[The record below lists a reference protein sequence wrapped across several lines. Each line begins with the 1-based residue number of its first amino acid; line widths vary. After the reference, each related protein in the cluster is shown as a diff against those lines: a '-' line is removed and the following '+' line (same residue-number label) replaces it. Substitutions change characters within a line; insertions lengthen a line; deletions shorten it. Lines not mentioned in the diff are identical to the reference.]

1 MGLRESLATAV
12 ALHRALK
19 ALRGK
24 DPDMIAI
31 WGNEV
36 QIVES
41 AFLKLFGPVRDE
53 KVHGST
59 HYFAEY
65 GGTGVCAVQEQDRT
79 ETKRTEQELRR
90 DLEALVELNKEF
102 RDLKEKEPRI
112 YTVDDR
118 DVLLREDAFLEMFG
132 PEGRCEKTDR
142 DGETW
147 VHYETVW
154 EGTKIAAAKKK

>member
-1 MGLRESLATAV
+1 
-12 ALHRALK
+12 
-19 ALRGK
+19 
-24 DPDMIAI
+24 MIAI

-102 RDLKEKEPRI
+102 RDLYYCGRTPFWRCSGRRADAKSRTGTGRPGYIMRRSGKEPRS
-112 YTVDDR
+112 
-118 DVLLREDAFLEMFG
+118 LR
-132 PEGRCEKTDR
+132 
-142 DGETW
+142 
-147 VHYETVW
+147 
-154 EGTKIAAAKKK
+154 

>member
-1 MGLRESLATAV
+1 
-12 ALHRALK
+12 
-19 ALRGK
+19 
-24 DPDMIAI
+24 MIAI

-41 AFLKLFGPVRDE
+41 AFLRLFGPVGEE

-65 GGTGVCAVQEQDRT
+65 GGTGVCAVQDPDGT

-90 DLEALVELNKEF
+90 DLEALVELNKEL

-112 YTVDDR
+112 YSVDDR
-118 DVLLREDAFLEMFG
+118 NVLLREDAFLEMFG
-132 PEGRCEKTDR
+132 PAGRREKQDR

-147 VHYETVW
+147 VHYEAAWRGVR
-154 EGTKIAAAKKK
+154 IAAAKQK